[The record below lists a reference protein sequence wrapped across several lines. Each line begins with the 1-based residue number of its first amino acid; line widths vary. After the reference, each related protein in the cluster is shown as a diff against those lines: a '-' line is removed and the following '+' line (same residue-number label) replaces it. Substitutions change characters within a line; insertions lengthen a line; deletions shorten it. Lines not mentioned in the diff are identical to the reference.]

1 MKSRTIL
8 LSLLALVALWLLFG
22 TRKSFASAM
31 SPGPSSIVRRAP
43 TGNPDFYFLK
53 ADASPPEACDS
64 GYTKDPQRPL
74 ACIKSK

>member
-8 LSLLALVALWLLFG
+8 LSLLALVTLWLLFG
-22 TRKSFASAM
+22 TRKSFM
-31 SPGPSSIVRRAP
+31 TPSPSQPVRRAP
-43 TGNPDFYFLK
+43 EGFPEFYFLK
-53 ADASPPEACDS
+53 DGEACDS